1 MKFYKINKEAL
12 KFTDMPQVDYKWDLP
27 ILIDND
33 YNVIAGNC
41 LKDKLIG
48 QVLVIII
55 NNEDREVL
63 FDSIKFIEQKIAEEN
78 SVDRLNAI
86 YTDFHTFFREVRKPV
101 YEQGNLF
108 EFKDTGF
115 ITEENYIEPPAY
127 NFEKH
132 NNSKKND
139 ETEEFEI
146 DVEMLKE
153 LL

>member
-1 MKFYKINKEAL
+1 MKFYKIDKEAL

-41 LKDKLIG
+41 LRDKLIG

-108 EFKDTGF
+108 EFKDTGLV
-115 ITEENYIEPPAY
+115 TEENYIEPPAY

-132 NNSKKND
+132 NTSKKNG